1 MGQFYSEMRPPTAK
15 FTEKNIPDQ
24 TGKVFI
30 VTGSTSG
37 VGLELAYIL
46 YMCNAKVYIAARSED
61 KGKAAIEEIKA
72 RVPDSKGQILFLHLD
87 LSDLT
92 TIKSSAEAFL
102 SENERLDVLWN
113 NAGVMIPPQGS
124 KTAQGYELQLGT
136 NCLGPHLF
144 TSLLQT
150 ILIRTAKTAPAN
162 SVRIVWV
169 SSNGAWITTGK
180 NGMELDNL
188 DYSKADRSAWTKYGA
203 SKAGNIFQGS
213 EAGRRLGE
221 AGIVS
226 VSLNP
231 GGLKTGLQRHL
242 RSWQETLMG
251 WFLYSPIHGAYTELF
266 AGLSPEVTTEQ
277 NGAFIFPWGRLG
289 FKIREDLVLA
299 QKPEKEGGTGYAEKF
314 WDWCDEQVKPYK

>member
-15 FTEKNIPDQ
+15 FTEKNVPDQ

-37 VGLELAYIL
+37 VGFELAYIL
-46 YMCNAKVYIAARSED
+46 YLCNAKVYIAARSED
-61 KGKAAIEEIKA
+61 KGNAAIEEIKA

-102 SENERLDVLWN
+102 RENERLDVLWN

-144 TSLLQT
+144 TSLLQP
-150 ILIRTAKTAPAN
+150 ILIRTAKNAPAN

-169 SSNGAWITTGK
+169 SSNGAWITTGR
-180 NGMELDNL
+180 NGIELDNL
-188 DYSKADRSAWTKYGA
+188 DYSKADRSSWTKYGA
-203 SKAGNIFQGS
+203 SKAGNIFQAS

-226 VSLNP
+226 V
-231 GGLKTGLQRHL
+231 
-242 RSWQETLMG
+242 G
-251 WFLYSPIHGAYTELF
+251 WFLYTPIHGAYTELF

-277 NGAFIFPWGRLG
+277 NGTFIFPWGRLG